1 MSDPANKSASYTE
14 LKWHQRLVLTLL
26 AFLMTVWSR
35 TLCFRWGPEVQAII
49 NEPPEASVI
58 ILWHNRL
65 FSAPEFFRRNFS
77 QRRLATLISASGDGA
92 WLAAFLRKLGM
103 FPIRGS
109 HYKRG
114 PQAVRE
120 MLAAHK
126 EGYDIV
132 VTPDGSR
139 GPMYDLKPGA
149 VAVALKTG
157 APFAMFS
164 LNFSRAWRL
173 KSWDRFYLPLP
184 FSRIEVQLKV
194 IEKPAELGD
203 DPREV
208 AGLLKAQMDAI
219 TVDET

>member
-1 MSDPANKSASYTE
+1 MTKNVQAPYE
-14 LKWHQRLVLTLL
+14 LRWHEHVWLALLAGLLVL
-26 AFLMTVWSR
+26 WWR
-35 TLCFRWGPEVQAII
+35 TLRFRWGPEVQAII
-49 NEPPEASVI
+49 DAPPGSSVV

-65 FSAPEFFRRNFS
+65 FAAPEFFRRHFAR
-77 QRRLATLISASGDGA
+77 RRLATLISASGDGA

-126 EGYDIV
+126 EGCDIA

-139 GPMYDLKPGA
+139 GPIYDLKPGA

-157 APFAMFS
+157 APFVMFS

-173 KSWDRFYLPLP
+173 KSWDRFYLPVP
-184 FSRIEVQLKV
+184 FSRIDVQLKV
-194 IEKPAELGD
+194 IDRPADLGE
-203 DPREV
+203 DPRAV

-219 TVDET
+219 TVDE